1 MLFVACKSRA
11 FLKGVPLKTHA
22 NLKPGRA
29 SIHLMMRRLRLLS
42 LMVCAASTL
51 SAQAAE
57 LTGLWSSES
66 ILGAP
71 LRGELRVV
79 RKGANW
85 TATLAGASTTFTA
98 AGNDIRFAFGTRGQ
112 FRGTIRGRGITG
124 FWIQPEGVT
133 ASAPNASGASQAFA
147 SPLVLKRDASG
158 VWRGVVQPL
167 EERFTLY
174 LRIFPNTD
182 GTLLA
187 AFRNPEQGSHG
198 GAMQFKVT
206 RDGDLV
212 LFSAGETRLSAKLVS
227 DRLQMFWPD
236 MNRVIE
242 LTRRAPSEAAGFFPR
257 PPSEAKY
264 VYQQPASIGD
274 GWTTARARDVGMD
287 EGMLTALIQ
296 RLIDSDPSIRRAAL
310 MHSILVAHKGK
321 LVLEEYFFGFDR
333 NQPHDIRSAGK
344 TFASV
349 MLGAAMRDGVR
360 LAPETPIY
368 SLLAS
373 KGPFAN
379 PDQRKAQ
386 ITLAN
391 LMTHASGLAC
401 DDNNDA
407 SPGNEGTM
415 QMQKQQPDW
424 WKYTLDLP
432 MAHDPGSRYA
442 YCSANINLVGAALT
456 TSTNT
461 WLPELFERTVAR
473 PLQFGPHYW
482 NLMPAGEGYL
492 GGGAYLLPRDFLKVG
507 QAYLDGGMWHGH
519 RIVDASWIA
528 TSTAPHMHISPATTG
543 IDPKD
548 FGNFYGEGDDAY
560 AWHLSELKSGGRT
573 YRSYAATGNGGQLL
587 VVVPDADLAVVF
599 TAGNYGQGGIWS
611 KFRDQIVPNDIIAAI
626 KH

>member
-1 MLFVACKSRA
+1 
-11 FLKGVPLKTHA
+11 
-22 NLKPGRA
+22 
-29 SIHLMMRRLRLLS
+29 MMRKLL
-42 LMVCAASTL
+42 LLILLVCADPSL
-51 SAQAAE
+51 SAQPTDA
-57 LTGLWSSES
+57 LPGLWSSES

-71 LRGELRVV
+71 LGGELRVV
-79 RKGANW
+79 RKGPNW
-85 TATLAGASTTFTA
+85 TATLADARTTFA
-98 AGNDIRFAFGTRGQ
+98 VSGSEVRFAFGNRGQ
-112 FRGTIRGRGITG
+112 FRGRIEGRSIAG
-124 FWIQPEGVT
+124 FWLQPEGVT
-133 ASAPNASGASQAFA
+133 AAASNASGASQAFA
-147 SPLVLKRDASG
+147 SPLVLKRDANG
-158 VWRGVVQPL
+158 GWRGMVHPL

-206 RDGDLV
+206 RDGDV
-212 LFSAGETRLSAKLVS
+212 VVFSAGETPLIAKLVN

-236 MNRVIE
+236 MNRVVE
-242 LTRRAPSEAAGFFPR
+242 LTRRTPSEAAGFFPH
-257 PPSEAKY
+257 PAGEAKY
-264 VYQQPASIGD
+264 VYQKPPSIGD
-274 GWTTARARDVGMD
+274 GWPTERARDVGMD
-287 EGMLTALIQ
+287 ETMLTALIQ

-310 MHSILVAHKGK
+310 MHSILVAHEGK

-333 NQPHDIRSAGK
+333 NHPHDLRSAGK
-344 TFASV
+344 TFSSV
-349 MLGAAMRDGVR
+349 MLGAAMREGVR
-360 LAPETPIY
+360 IAPETPIY
-368 SLLAS
+368 LLLAS

-379 PDQRKAQ
+379 PDPRKAQ

-391 LMTHASGLAC
+391 LMTHTSGLAC
-401 DDNNDA
+401 DDNDA
-407 SPGNEGTM
+407 QSPGNEGTM

-456 TSTNT
+456 TATGT

-482 NLMPAGEGYL
+482 NLMPTGEGYL

-507 QAYLDGGMWHGH
+507 QAYLDGGVWHGH
-519 RIVDASWIA
+519 RIVDASWIT

-543 IDPKD
+543 IDPKE
-548 FGNFYGEGDDAY
+548 FGNSYGEGDDGY
-560 AWHLSELKSGGRT
+560 AWHLSDLKSGDRT
-573 YRSYAATGNGGQLL
+573 YHAYAASGNGGQLL

-599 TAGNYGQGGIWS
+599 TAGNYGQGGIWG
-611 KFRDQIVPNDIIAAI
+611 KFRDQIVPKDIIAAI
-626 KH
+626 KQ